1 MKIINLMNHIYQV
14 TSNDGYKVL
23 YEGSLEGCN
32 NYIRLKVDVKISKF
46 DDWYASPSIFKE
58 FKMRTTTFSFNL
70 N

>member
-32 NYIRLKVDVKISKF
+32 NYIRLKKTNNK
-46 DDWYASPSIFKE
+46 
-58 FKMRTTTFSFNL
+58 
-70 N
+70 